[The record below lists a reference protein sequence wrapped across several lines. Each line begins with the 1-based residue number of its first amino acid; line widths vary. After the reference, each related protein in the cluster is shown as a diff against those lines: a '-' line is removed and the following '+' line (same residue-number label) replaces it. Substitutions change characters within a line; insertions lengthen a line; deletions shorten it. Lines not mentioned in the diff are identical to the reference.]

1 MGYRKF
7 VDREGHAWEIRDRS
21 RNEWHFQPLSGNPE
35 GARTAPSPGYES
47 DPFELS
53 VEELQ
58 GMLDAA
64 QRAPSR
70 RRPSPF
76 GDG

>member
-7 VDREGHAWEIRDRS
+7 VDRSGHEWEIRERS
-21 RNEWHFQPLSGNPE
+21 RDEWDLVPLPGNPE
-35 GARTAPSPGYES
+35 QTRTARAPGYES

-58 GMLDAA
+58 RLLDS
-64 QRAPSR
+64 APSAGTR
-70 RRPSPF
+70 RRSSPF
-76 GDG
+76 AD